1 MKMNLAGNETVSVIE
16 KLFLVA
22 KVFHLL
28 PQQQKVQTNQ
38 SKQNYVFFVK
48 FRYFTYLFLF
58 YSFIYF
64 C

>member
-16 KLFLVA
+16 KLFLVT

-38 SKQNYVFFVK
+38 SKQNYVFFV
-48 FRYFTYLFLF
+48 
-58 YSFIYF
+58 
-64 C
+64 